1 MMRIAWGLLL
11 GLLLVRSASANPIR
25 ANTPGTGVFQSSGL
39 LVGAVADQ
47 KTGGGTDLLRLSS
60 FVELRY
66 TPDTHWVFGIRV
78 PYLVESQVQREGLP
92 SLTASGLGDLALS
105 VKHRFYRWVG
115 PWADRHAAVEVGL
128 KLPSGATDRPVDPA
142 LPVSLRNRL
151 QPGTGSTDAFVD
163 VVYQQ
168 ARHRFVAAAHCG
180 YRYNTEG
187 DGGYRQG
194 NEAQLNLSATV
205 PAYLGGQILGA
216 VAGAW
221 ALRGSFGLEGALG
234 ATLPSGSP
242 ARALGVEI
250 LLSAVLMFVITAV
263 ATDTRA
269 VGQLAAI
276 AIGGTVALDALWGG
290 PITGASMN
298 PARSFG
304 PALVAGLWRDHWIYW
319 LGPLLGATLGAA
331 LYQGLRWPPPRK
343 D

>member
-47 KTGGGTDLLRLSS
+47 KTGGGTDLLKLSS

-66 TPDTHWVFGIRV
+66 TPDTHWVFGVRV
-78 PYLVESQVQREGLP
+78 PYLVESQVQRKALP
-92 SLTASGLGDLALS
+92 SVTASGLGDLALS

-128 KLPSGATDRPVDPA
+128 KLPSGATDRPVDPT
-142 LPVSLRNRL
+142 LPVSLRHWL

-168 ARHRFVAAAHCG
+168 ARHRFVAAADCG

-194 NEAQLNLSATV
+194 NEAQLNLSANYVAFPRDYTRPGHEV
-205 PAYLGGQILGA
+205 FA
-216 VAGAW
+216 V
-221 ALRGSFGLEGALG
+221 LEGTLLRAEKDRLHG
-234 ATLPSGSP
+234 ANLPGTDRTGFFLAP
-242 ARALGVEI
+242 GVQY
-250 LLSAVLMFVITAV
+250 V
-263 ATDTRA
+263 ATERLFLDLSVQVPVWEDADRGEPTSRWNLLA
-269 VGQLAAI
+269 QLRYA
-276 AIGGTVALDALWGG
+276 
-290 PITGASMN
+290 
-298 PARSFG
+298 F
-304 PALVAGLWRDHWIYW
+304 
-319 LGPLLGATLGAA
+319 
-331 LYQGLRWPPPRK
+331 
-343 D
+343 